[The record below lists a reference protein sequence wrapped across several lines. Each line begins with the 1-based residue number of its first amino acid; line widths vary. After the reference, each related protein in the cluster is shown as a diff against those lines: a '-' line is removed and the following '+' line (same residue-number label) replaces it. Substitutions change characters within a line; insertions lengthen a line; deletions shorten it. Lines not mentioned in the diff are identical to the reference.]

1 MTMAY
6 IPEIKAQDSE
16 QLKKAEEVKAKFD
29 EYLKTLELQGLIRR
43 TRSGMG
49 YSRNISKRTYEEFLE
64 EVPVME
70 DGNEGVYKCTYEV
83 VTETDEDD
91 ADRYLLV
98 IMDYAS
104 PIKAVSAL
112 MSAGLPSPKQLKTQI
127 EEASGLFDY

>member
-1 MTMAY
+1 MELSYVPTVS
-6 IPEIKAQDSE
+6 SE
-16 QLKKAEEVKAKFD
+16 TTQQLKKAEEVKAKFD

-83 VTETDEDD
+83 ETETDEDD

-98 IMDYAS
+98 IMDYAN
-104 PIKAVSAL
+104 PIKAVPAL
-112 MSAGLPSPKQLKTQI
+112 MSAGLPSPKELKTQI
-127 EEASGLFDY
+127 EEASSLFDY

>member
-1 MTMAY
+1 MELSYVPTV
-6 IPEIKAQDSE
+6 SE
-16 QLKKAEEVKAKFD
+16 TATQQLKKAEEVKAKFD

-64 EVPVME
+64 DVPVME
-70 DGNEGVYKCTYEV
+70 DVNEVVYKCTYEV

-104 PIKAVSAL
+104 PINAVPAL
-112 MSAGLPSPKQLKTQI
+112 MSAGLPSPKQLKAQI
-127 EEASGLFDY
+127 EEASSLFDY

>member
-1 MTMAY
+1 MELSYVPTV
-6 IPEIKAQDSE
+6 SE
-16 QLKKAEEVKAKFD
+16 TATQQVKKAEEVKAKFD

-70 DGNEGVYKCTYEV
+70 DGNEGVYKCTYKVE
-83 VTETDEDD
+83 TETDEDD

>member
-1 MTMAY
+1 MELSYVPTV
-6 IPEIKAQDSE
+6 SE
-16 QLKKAEEVKAKFD
+16 TATQQLKKAEEVKAKFD

-70 DGNEGVYKCTYEV
+70 DGNEGVYKCTYKVE
-83 VTETDEDD
+83 TETDEDD